1 MRASSQFNPEQ
12 LPSLPAGG
20 RSLSNRCASYGV
32 KLALGAGLHRTYR
45 RAIESTR
52 HTHLNPQ
59 SGHQASNQF
68 ADAAEVTHSVKSL
81 SNRAVLTPEAIE
93 DGFSH
98 AQISF
103 APGAKAHD

>member
-1 MRASSQFNPEQ
+1 MRASTRFNLEH

-32 KLALGAGLHRTYR
+32 KLALGAGLHRTFR

-59 SGHQASNQF
+59 IGHQASNQN
-68 ADAAEVTHSVKSL
+68 ADLLEVVQL
-81 SNRAVLTPEAIE
+81 NFSNGSFRRPEHGSDGAQKIGNRTQTDTP
-93 DGFSH
+93 
-98 AQISF
+98 
-103 APGAKAHD
+103 